1 MDTLLGKKHE
11 MSSRYDKNGKRL
23 TITAITVEPN
33 QVVERK
39 EVDKAGYNGI
49 VLGYGSKKKATA
61 AFKTKIVKSGV
72 IPEYMQ
78 EIRSDED
85 VELNSFIK
93 IADVFA
99 VGDIVKVTGISK
111 GRGFT
116 GVVKRYNFKGGP
128 KTHGQSDRHRA
139 RGSLGSGTTP
149 GRVFR
154 GLRMAGRSG
163 GENFTVRNL
172 VIAFINTDTNQIL
185 LTGPVPGHRNSML
198 TITKIGQDKK
208 FSGIDEL
215 EKDRVQENRVESVE
229 GQDVEETKAENV
241 IEETPFIE
249 TIAEEKNEV
258 VEEKKD

>member
-1 MDTLLGKKHE
+1 MNTLIGKKHE

-23 TITAITVEPN
+23 TITAVSVEPN
-33 QVVERK
+33 LVVERK
-39 EVDKAGYNGI
+39 MTDKAGYNGI

-61 AFKTKIVKSGV
+61 AFKTKTAKVGV
-72 IPEYMQ
+72 IPQYME

-85 VELNSFIK
+85 VEINSFIK
-93 IADVFA
+93 VADVFA
-99 VGDIVKVTGISK
+99 VGDLVKVTGVSK

-149 GRVFR
+149 GRVFK

-163 GENFTVRNL
+163 GENISVRNL
-172 VIAFINTDTNQIL
+172 IVAFVNSDTNQIL
-185 LTGPVPGHRNSML
+185 LTGPVPGHRNGYL
-198 TITKIGQDKK
+198 TITKVGEDKT
-208 FSGIDEL
+208 FTGIDEL
-215 EKDRVQENRVESVE
+215 AKDKKLETVEQVKVDSEQLAVAQEPVT
-229 GQDVEETKAENV
+229 EEVTNV
-241 IEETPFIE
+241 
-249 TIAEEKNEV
+249 EV